1 MIVGGG
7 DINSFYTVEGLSVC
21 DVVGA
26 AGLLSADTTV
36 HRPNHAQVGCLCGGD
51 RGIGTRRKTLGTRLN
66 EASPDRPKL
75 GWNDLLGGMHGSKRE
90 VGDRTL
96 QGRVKNM
103 FAEFM
108 YDEDSIPLQY
118 KPTMQSDSSSE
129 L

>member
-1 MIVGGG
+1 M
-7 DINSFYTVEGLSVC
+7 FYAVEGSSVC
-21 DVVGA
+21 NVAGA
-26 AGLLSADTTV
+26 AGLLSANTTV
-36 HRPNHAQVGCLCGGD
+36 HGPNHARVSRLCGGD
-51 RGIGTRRKTLGTRLN
+51 HGIGTRQNTLGTRLN
-66 EASPDRPKL
+66 KAALDSLKL